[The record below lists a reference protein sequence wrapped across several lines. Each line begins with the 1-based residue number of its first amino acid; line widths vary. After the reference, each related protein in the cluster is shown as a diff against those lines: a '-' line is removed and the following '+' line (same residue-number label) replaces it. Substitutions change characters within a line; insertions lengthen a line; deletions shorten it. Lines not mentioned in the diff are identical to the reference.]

1 MAEPIYLQGY
11 VARVAASTF
20 SGETFRVLKEKEIRQ
35 FGEYC
40 TRRLVLEAWEKLV
53 TTTSKLPV
61 IVIAKDPN
69 LAQAYNN
76 PSLLLDDL
84 GRAAEAEDAY
94 RQAIALYEQVNDLP
108 HHAAAYNNLGVVL
121 DDLCRAAEAEDA
133 YRQAIA
139 LYGQVN
145 NLPHHAA
152 AYTNLGNLL
161 AEQGRA
167 AEAEDAYRQAIA
179 LYGQVNDLPHQA
191 AAYNNLSNL
200 LRTSGRA
207 KEALPLL
214 ETLAEITPEDFAPW
228 LGMAS
233 VRKALGESAPP
244 EFIEKARQFLPED
257 DFYNRA
263 CLESVCGNLD
273 SAFEYLEK
281 AAQTKKFD
289 PQWARR
295 DPDLEWLRADP
306 RFETFLRRFPPA
318 AA

>member
-121 DDLCRAAEAEDA
+121 DDLC
-133 YRQAIA
+133 
-139 LYGQVN
+139 
-145 NLPHHAA
+145 
-152 AYTNLGNLL
+152 
-161 AEQGRA
+161 RA